1 MCTDYTMHLFQVQ
14 VETEVTW
21 MNGNEKE
28 LKPVEGSFLR
38 HNMQKILKFCILM
51 EKLRS
56 DMGKQQGHTNV
67 PTHSHSSSHLV
78 LSTAIKS
85 W

>member
-1 MCTDYTMHLFQVQ
+1 MHLFQVQ

-38 HNMQKILKFCILM
+38 HNMHNFKKC
-51 EKLRS
+51 LRLN
-56 DMGKQQGHTNV
+56 GKVKVRYGKTPV
-67 PTHSHSSSHLV
+67 
-78 LSTAIKS
+78 
-85 W
+85 